1 MIARLILQIEPEIP
15 GAIKSMLETNALFAI
30 MFIIAVGALW
40 AFWKILNK
48 YLQKLE
54 AESEQTKVLEE
65 IKDELKRVKE
75 EILRK

>member
-1 MIARLILQIEPEIP
+1 
-15 GAIKSMLETNALFAI
+15 
-30 MFIIAVGALW
+30 VGALW